1 MKKSVALFK
10 TALLAMGLMILLGG
24 ISGAIWFALVRGW
37 HEFAILIGDNLQPG
51 IIDVVIVS
59 VIGILLFVVLDKI
72 MDLGTGNFYLSIL
85 PYITLCGTWG
95 FMFFSYLIIGEL
107 FINGSI
113 TLSIIGEAL
122 GISSF
127 AFFGSLAAFL
137 LGAGLI
143 WIFRHLWKKMTG
155 GNN

>member
-1 MKKSVALFK
+1 
-10 TALLAMGLMILLGG
+10 
-24 ISGAIWFALVRGW
+24 
-37 HEFAILIGDNLQPG
+37 
-51 IIDVVIVS
+51 
-59 VIGILLFVVLDKI
+59 

-127 AFFGSLAAFL
+127 AFFGSLTAFL